1 MAPKKSYDYRM
12 DLEAILDGLDDLMS
26 DLEDIRDDAQDCLDE
41 NADLSIRA
49 DIVRMD
55 AALKK
60 LSEAAEMLE
69 SENN

>member
-1 MAPKKSYDYRM
+1 MAKEKSYDYRL
-12 DLEAILDGLDDLMS
+12 DLEDILGGLDDLMS
-26 DLEDIRDDAQDCLDE
+26 DLEYIRDDAQDCLDE

-49 DIVRMD
+49 DLVRMD

>member
-1 MAPKKSYDYRM
+1 MAKEKSYDYRL
-12 DLEAILDGLDDLMS
+12 DLEDILGGLDDLMS

-49 DIVRMD
+49 DLVRMD